1 MKNTDKKEINP
12 EELEK
17 VTGGSAFIDTAY
29 NDNDKDMFEGNEPQP
44 GSAAYKTPRKV

>member
-1 MKNTDKKEINP
+1 MKNTDKKELNP

-17 VTGGSAFIDTAY
+17 VSGGNIYIELTKNNTGM
-29 NDNDKDMFEGNEPQP
+29 DMFEGNEPQP